1 MALISKSLIK
11 KYGLDK
17 LKNKLKDKGKE
28 LLRHTLDQQV
38 TLAVTG
44 LSRSGKTAF
53 ITSLVNQLINEG
65 SGTKLSFF
73 DPVHNG
79 NFIAAKRVPQKHFH
93 VPRFDYD
100 SAMSALTSEPANWPK
115 PTHGI
120 SELRLAIRYQPK
132 NSILKYATDMATL
145 TLDITDYPGEWLLD
159 LPMLKQTYQEWSKQT
174 HELMKKAPRAE
185 YSKSFLAK
193 LAKIDPF
200 STASEELLAQ
210 LAQEYS
216 ALLHTFRHTLGLS
229 VIQPGRFILPG
240 DLAGAP
246 ILEFFPFPALEE
258 LDGNDYQNAP
268 DDSFI
273 GMLRSRYLEY
283 KEQVV
288 RKFYQEHFLRF
299 DRQIVLADCLTPLNK
314 GKESFADLELAM
326 SMILQSYSYGK
337 SGLFSRLFSPK
348 IDKLLFA
355 ATKADHVTPEQH
367 GPMVALLNQLI
378 HQNKHQLNFEAVKV
392 KTLAIAS
399 VKATNSGLSKHK
411 GKDIP
416 VIQGRSLAKASAV
429 NSNSANSNISHSDVD
444 ESTEIFGHK
453 ITVFPG
459 AVPSQLPKDDYWQS
473 SSFNF
478 IDFAPLSGLNKHQ
491 CLPHVRMDQVLQFL
505 IADKMI

>member
-1 MALISKSLIK
+1 MALISKSFFQK
-11 KYGLDK
+11 RGLDK
-17 LKNKLKDKGKE
+17 LKNDLKGKANE
-28 LLRHTLDQQV
+28 LLSRTMDQHV

-65 SGTKLSFF
+65 NGTKLSFF

-100 SAMSALTSEPANWPK
+100 AAMSALTAEPAIWPE

-159 LPMLKQTYQEWSKQT
+159 LPMLKQTYQEWSQQT
-174 HELMKKAPRAE
+174 HDLMMCEPRAK
-185 YSKSFLAK
+185 YSEMFLTK
-193 LAKIDPF
+193 LATIDPF
-200 STASEELLAQ
+200 ASASEELLAE
-210 LAQEYS
+210 LAQEYT
-216 ALLHTFRHTLGLS
+216 ALLHTFRYELGLS

-240 DLAGAP
+240 ELAGAP
-246 ILEFFPFPALEE
+246 ILEFFPFPAIEK
-258 LDGNDYQNAP
+258 LDANDYQNAP
-268 DDSFI
+268 DDSLV
-273 GMLRSRYLEY
+273 GMLRARYLEY

-288 RKFYQEHFLRF
+288 RKFYQQHFLRF

-348 IDKLLFA
+348 IDKLLFC

-367 GPMVALLNQLI
+367 APMVALLNQLI
-378 HQNKHQLNFEAVKV
+378 HQNKQHLNYEAVQI

-399 VKATNSGLSKHK
+399 VKSTNSGVSKYK
-411 GKDIP
+411 GADVP
-416 VIQGRSLAKASAV
+416 VIQGQRLAQAKGKESAEV
-429 NSNSANSNISHSDVD
+429 
-444 ESTEIFGHK
+444 FGQK
-453 ITVFPG
+453 ITLFPG

-473 SSFNF
+473 SRFDF
-478 IDFAPLSGLNKHQ
+478 IAFAPLPGLNKQQ

-505 IADKMI
+505 LADKMI

>member
-1 MALISKSLIK
+1 MALISKSLLK
-11 KYGLDK
+11 NRGLDK
-17 LKNKLKDKGKE
+17 LKHKANE
-28 LLRHTLDQQV
+28 LLTRTFDQHV
-38 TLAVTG
+38 SLAVTG

-65 SGTKLSFF
+65 NGAKLSFF
-73 DPVHNG
+73 DPVHQG
-79 NFIAAKRVPQKHFH
+79 NFIAAKRVPQQHYH

-100 SAMSALTSEPANWPK
+100 AAISALTSEPASWPQ

-132 NSILKYATDMATL
+132 NSMLKYATDMATL

-159 LPMLKQTYQEWSKQT
+159 LPMLKQTYQEWSEQT
-174 HELMKKAPRAE
+174 HALMTSGTRSE
-185 YSKSFLAK
+185 HSKSFLTK
-193 LAKIDPF
+193 LDLMDPF
-200 STASEELLAQ
+200 ECASEELLAE
-210 LAQEYS
+210 LSQEYT
-216 ALLHTFRHTLGLS
+216 ALLHTFRHKLGLS

-246 ILEFFPFPALEE
+246 ILEFFPFPALDK
-258 LDGNDYQNAP
+258 LDANDYQNAP

-288 RKFYQEHFLRF
+288 RKFYRDHFLRF

-326 SMILQSYSYGK
+326 SMVLESYNYGK

-367 GPMVALLNQLI
+367 APLVALLNQLI
-378 HQNKHQLNFEAVKV
+378 HQNKHHLNYEAVKL

-399 VKATNSGLSKHK
+399 VKATNSGISKHK
-411 GKDIP
+411 GEDIP
-416 VIQGRSLAKASAV
+416 VIQGQRLVTEPLNTSKDSSKDK
-429 NSNSANSNISHSDVD
+429 SNDV
-444 ESTEIFGHK
+444 FGQK

-473 SSFNF
+473 KPFNF
-478 IDFAPLSGLNKHQ
+478 IAFAPLNGLAKHQ

-505 IADKMI
+505 LADKMI

>member
-1 MALISKSLIK
+1 MALSSNSSFKADRLSQ
-11 KYGLDK
+11 
-17 LKNKLKDKGKE
+17 LKHKASE
-28 LLRHTLDQQV
+28 LLGRTIDQHV
-38 TLAVTG
+38 RLAITG

-73 DPVHNG
+73 DPVHHG
-79 NFIAAKRVPQKHFH
+79 NFIAAKRVPQKNFQ
-93 VPRFDYD
+93 VARFDYD
-100 SAMSALTSEPANWPK
+100 GAMTALTAELAHWPK
-115 PTHGI
+115 PTHSI

-132 NSILKYATDMATL
+132 NSLLKYATDMATL

-159 LPMLKQTYQEWSKQT
+159 LPMLKQTYQEWSQQT
-174 HELMKKAPRAE
+174 YLLMMAAPRHD
-185 YSKSFLAK
+185 KSQQFLDK
-193 LAKIDPF
+193 LDEIDPF
-200 STASEELLAQ
+200 SPASEELLAE
-210 LAQEYS
+210 LAQEYTE
-216 ALLHTFRHTLGLS
+216 LLHTFRYELGLS

-240 DLAGAP
+240 NLAGAP
-246 ILEFFPFPALEE
+246 ILEFFPFPGLEE
-258 LDGNDYQNAP
+258 LDANLYQNA
-268 DDSFI
+268 DDSSFI
-273 GMLRSRYLEY
+273 GMLRARFLEY

-288 RKFYQEHFLRF
+288 RKFYKEHFIRF

-314 GKESFADLELAM
+314 GKQNFADLTLAM
-326 SMILQSYSYGK
+326 SMILESYQYGK

-367 GPMVALLNQLI
+367 GAMVSLLNQLI
-378 HQNKHQLNFEAVKV
+378 HQNKQVLNFEAVTM

-399 VKATNSGLSKHK
+399 VKSTHSGNSIHQ

-416 VIQGRSLAKASAV
+416 VIQGKPLKI
-429 NSNSANSNISHSDVD
+429 NDNTQSNTVF
-444 ESTEIFGHK
+444 EKK

-459 AVPSQLPKDDYWQS
+459 LVPPELPKDQYWQNN
-473 SSFNF
+473 SFNF
-478 IDFAPLSGLNKHQ
+478 IDFAPLNDLNKHE